1 MRKFTKPNFSRSNS
15 DSKPFKSEGRRQDS
29 SPSFPRFERKPRPD
43 TRPGV
48 DAPQKRSTFSP
59 QSREMPVVRSIFKR
73 RPDSDSQPSIRR
85 NNPFKDRDRDRDG
98 DGYSSP
104 QPARNNFRDR
114 DSSPQP
120 ARNNFRDR
128 DSSPQPARNNFR
140 DRDGSPQPARNN
152 FRDRDSSPQ
161 ESRGNFR
168 DRDSSPQE
176 SRGNYYKDRDKD

>member
-29 SPSFPRFERKPRPD
+29 GPSSPRFERKPRPD

-59 QSREMPVVRSIFKR
+59 QSREMPVRGIFKR
-73 RPDSDSQPSIRR
+73 RGDSDSQPSILR
-85 NNPFKDRDRDRDG
+85 NNPFQDRDRDT
-98 DGYSSP
+98 
-104 QPARNNFRDR
+104 DR

-128 DSSPQPARNNFR
+128 DRDSSPRPARNNFR
-140 DRDGSPQPARNN
+140 DRD
-152 FRDRDSSPQ
+152 RDSSPQ
-161 ESRGNFR
+161 
-168 DRDSSPQE
+168 PA
-176 SRGNYYKDRDKD
+176 